1 MTASTP
7 PSGHGESASS
17 KIAVE
22 SRAPCTPPLFIFSR
36 SLLLL
41 ASLRLYSRLVHKTIT
56 RLDRLL
62 KVKSPEEID
71 TVVERTSVTR
81 RDPMR
86 GRELQ
91 PTSGLAVPASASAGA
106 TAPLCAATLSASPH
120 TRPHKDRSGNK
131 KARSDSSAPSSV
143 QIDLGPS
150 PGRPLPP
157 PVPPPES
164 PERATPA
171 ESLPPPSLATHE
183 KQEADVESPLGG
195 LLASWSDRAKQ
206 FLSPK
211 GGAPGSAE
219 HVPSQHDNAQLGAP
233 QLTAVAASQN
243 LSA

>member
-1 MTASTP
+1 M
-7 PSGHGESASS
+7 
-17 KIAVE
+17 
-22 SRAPCTPPLFIFSR
+22 
-36 SLLLL
+36 
-41 ASLRLYSRLVHKTIT
+41 HKTIT

-91 PTSGLAVPASASAGA
+91 PTSGLAVPASASAGTA
-106 TAPLCAATLSASPH
+106 APLSAAMHSASP
-120 TRPHKDRSGNK
+120 RNRSHKGRCGEK
-131 KARSDSSAPSSV
+131 EARSSSSAPSSI

-150 PGRPLPP
+150 PGLPLPP

-164 PERATPA
+164 RGRATDDASQQVPA

-183 KQEADVESPLGG
+183 KQEADIESPLGG
-195 LLASWSDRAKQ
+195 LLTSWSDRAKQ

-219 HVPSQHDNAQLGAP
+219 LMPSQHVEDAQLGADGVP
-233 QLTAVAASQN
+233 QLTAVIESPN